1 MNKTIKRFFSTLFI
15 LFITHGGYALP
26 DEGMWLPMFIK
37 RLNAED
43 MAKQGCKL
51 TPEEIYSV
59 NNSSLKDAIVWLEFC
74 TAEIISENG
83 LLLTNHHCAYGGI
96 QANSSVE
103 HNYLDNGFWA
113 KSFSEELPV
122 QGQTASVL
130 VRMEDITAKVLNGIT
145 DSTAQAERDKKIKDA
160 IKSIREEAEEKGKY
174 RVIIRDMFN
183 GNEYYMFV
191 YQTFKDIRLV
201 GAPPQNVGKFG
212 GDTDNWMWPRHTGDF
227 SFMRIY
233 TAPDGSPAEYS
244 KDNIPFKPKHVL
256 PVSLKGYKEG
266 DYAMILGFPGRTNR
280 YATSSSMKMI
290 MEKQNPVQI
299 KLFGKKLETWKK
311 DMDADTKT
319 RIQYASKYAR
329 ISNSWKYYIGQ
340 NEGLERLGV
349 IDQRKKEEADFQK
362 WADSSPENRK
372 KFGNVISDYEKAV
385 DGYKDLFV
393 QNLYLNLAG
402 RGSEIFGL
410 IPRLKEFT
418 EYAAKNPSNTKG
430 IDSARTVFNK
440 GAEEFYKDFNV
451 NTDKNAYREL
461 LVLYLNDF
469 TADQLPGAIQEIGKE
484 SGSDLHARVQKYLD
498 KLYEKSMFTN
508 REKLNAFLAKPNM
521 KKLEKDGFYSLNAAL
536 TTYAGAKISPAA
548 AAYTANTEKLKR
560 LLLEGMRKAKPEK
573 SWYPDANSTLRMTY
587 GNVKAYDPRD
597 AVHFDH
603 FTTSE
608 GILEKYKK
616 GDDEFDVPERLIQML
631 KQKDFGQYAENG
643 VLKVAF
649 LTTNDITGGNSGSP
663 VLNDKGELIGC
674 AFDGNW
680 EAMTGDLIFDPE
692 LKRTICVDIRYVLY
706 IVDKYAGADNLIKE
720 LKLVRN

>member
-1 MNKTIKRFFSTLFI
+1 MKQAFKKIIIAVVALFTGI
-15 LFITHGGYALP
+15 SAHALP

-37 RLNAED
+37 RLNADD
-43 MAKQGCKL
+43 MAKHGCKL
-51 TPEEIYSV
+51 SADEIYSI
-59 NNSSLKDAIVWLEFC
+59 NTASLKDAIVWLEFC
-74 TAEIISENG
+74 TAEIISDNG
-83 LLLTNHHCAYGGI
+83 LMLTNHHCAYGGI
-96 QANSSVE
+96 QSNSSVE

-113 KSFSEELPV
+113 KNFSEELPV
-122 QGQTASVL
+122 SGQTASIL
-130 VRMEDITAKVLNGIT
+130 VRMEDVTAKILNGISDT
-145 DSTAQAERDKKIKDA
+145 TSASNREKTIKAA
-160 IKSIREEAEEKGKY
+160 IKTAREEAEEKGKY

-201 GAPPQNVGKFG
+201 GAPPQSVGKFG

-244 KDNIPFKPKHVL
+244 KDNVPFKPKHFL
-256 PVSLKGYKEG
+256 PISLNGYKEG

-280 YATSSSMKMI
+280 YATSSSMKLI

-299 KLFGKKLETWKK
+299 KILGKKLESWKK

-329 ISNSWKYYIGQ
+329 ISNGWKYNIGQ

-349 IDQRKKEEADFQK
+349 IEQRKKEEAEFQR
-362 WADSSPENRK
+362 WADSNPELK
-372 KFGNVISDYEKAV
+372 SKYGSVLSDYEKAV
-385 DGYKDLFV
+385 EGYKDILV

-410 IPRLKEFT
+410 IPSLKSFA
-418 EYAAKNPSNTKG
+418 EYCAKNASNKNG
-430 IDSARTVFNK
+430 MDSARAVLKKTYEDF
-440 GAEEFYKDFNV
+440 AKDFNV
-451 NTDKNAYREL
+451 NTDKNAYKEL
-461 LVLYLNDF
+461 LSLYLNDLSSDKL
-469 TADQLPGAIQEIGKE
+469 TQVMSDIKEDGVQE
-484 SGSDLHARVQKYLD
+484 YLD
-498 KLYEKSMFTN
+498 KLYSKSILTN
-508 REKLNAFLAKPNM
+508 EDKLKAFMEQPSV
-521 KKLEKDGFYSLNAAL
+521 KKLEKDGFYQIYESLK
-536 TTYAGAKISPAA
+536 TYSDTKITPATM
-548 AAYTANTEKLKR
+548 AYSGKIEMLKR
-560 LLLEGMRKAKPEK
+560 IFMEGMRKSKPDRV
-573 SWYPDANSTLRMTY
+573 WYPDANSTLRMTY
-587 GNVKAYDPRD
+587 GNIKSYDARD

-603 FTTSE
+603 FTTTE

-616 GDDEFDVPERLIQML
+616 GDGEFDVPEKLIQML
-631 KQKDFGQYAENG
+631 KQKDFGRYAENG

-663 VLNDKGELIGC
+663 VINDRGELIGC

-706 IVDKYAGADNLIKE
+706 VVDKYAGAENLIKE
-720 LKLVRN
+720 LKLVTR

>member
-1 MNKTIKRFFSTLFI
+1 MKSNFSKALTALILLFTTQAG
-15 LFITHGGYALP
+15 FALP

-43 MAKQGCKL
+43 MAKHGCKL
-51 TPEEIYSV
+51 SAEEIYSI

-96 QANSSVE
+96 QSNSSVE

-113 KSFSEELPV
+113 KNFAEELPV
-122 QGQTASVL
+122 SGQTASVL
-130 VRMEDITAKVLNGIT
+130 VRMEDLTARILNGIS
-145 DSTAQAERDKKIKDA
+145 DSTSQADREKKIKDA
-160 IKSIREEAEEKGKY
+160 IKAAREEAEEKGKY

-201 GAPPQNVGKFG
+201 GAPPQSVGKFG

-233 TAPDGSPAEYS
+233 TAPDGTPAEYA
-244 KDNIPFKPKHVL
+244 KENIPFKPKHVL
-256 PVSLKGYKEG
+256 PVSLNGYKEG

-280 YATSSSMKMI
+280 YATSSTMKMI
-290 MEKQNPVQI
+290 MEKQNPIQV
-299 KLFGKKLETWKK
+299 KLMGKKLEMWKK
-311 DMDADTKT
+311 DMEADTKT
-319 RIQYASKYAR
+319 RIQYASKYAST
-329 ISNSWKYYIGQ
+329 SNGWKYYIGQ

-349 IDQRKKEEADFQK
+349 IEQRKKEEAEFQR
-362 WADSSPENRK
+362 WADSSPETK
-372 KFGNVISDYEKAV
+372 KKYGTIISDYEKAV
-385 DGYKDLFV
+385 EGYKDIFV
-393 QNLYLNLAG
+393 QNLYMNLAG
-402 RGSEIFGL
+402 RGSEVFSL
-410 IPRLKEFT
+410 IAPLKTFT
-418 EYAAKNPSNTKG
+418 EYAEKNPGNTAG
-430 IDSARTVFNK
+430 IDSARKVFNTR
-440 GAEEFYKDFNV
+440 AEDFYKDFNAA
-451 NTDKNAYREL
+451 TDKSAYREL
-461 LVLYLNDF
+461 LKLYL
-469 TADQLPGAIQEIGKE
+469 
-484 SGSDLHARVQKYLD
+484 SDLGEDKRPVIITDIGEDGVQEYTE
-498 KLYEKSMFTN
+498 KLYKNSIFIN
-508 REKLNAFLAKPNM
+508 REKLDAFLKKPSM
-521 KKLEKDGFYSLNAAL
+521 KKLEKDGFYLISTGLKS
-536 TTYAGAKISPAA
+536 YADSKITPSVTS
-548 AAYTANTEKLKR
+548 YMANTDKLKR
-560 LLLEGMRKAKPEK
+560 LLLDGMRKANPGRA
-573 SWYPDANSTLRMTY
+573 WYPDANSTIRLTY
-587 GNVKAYDPRD
+587 GNVKAYDPKD

-603 FTTSE
+603 FTTTD

-616 GDDEFDVPERLIQML
+616 GDQEFDVPERLIQML
-631 KQKDFGQYAENG
+631 KQKDFGPYAENG

-663 VLNDKGELIGC
+663 VINDRGELIGC

-720 LKLVRN
+720 LKLVKR